1 MKWVNSKALF
11 TVTDQSHRQ
20 TLLGGENNP
29 AAAVSPGNA
38 QTALDGLWSDL
49 VLVEVIPILEL
60 IFLHILLVD
69 VIDLFF
75 PP

>member
-11 TVTDQSHRQ
+11 TVTDQAHRQ

-38 QTALDGLWSDL
+38 QTALDGLWYDL
-49 VLVEVIPILEL
+49 LVFVEVIPILEL
-60 IFLHILLVD
+60 IFLQILLVD
-69 VIDLFF
+69 VINL
-75 PP
+75 PPP